1 MIGNKHQVY
10 IRENIPFDIEKNT
23 ILNIFTNCVTNYTHG
38 FHKYPAK
45 FIPNIPRWA
54 IDKYLGTQKDKL
66 VFDPFC
72 GSGTTLVEGLLAGH
86 NVIGIDIDPLSA
98 MIAKV
103 KTTPVD
109 ISQLAIICHWIAAE
123 IEKQGREGTFKPACT
138 NINHWFTADAITK
151 LSLIRTL
158 IDEIPERF
166 GHSRQNND
174 ISDLLLICFSSIIRR
189 VSNADNESQK
199 TYVSHTKIKEPEET
213 ISLFLQQ
220 LNFYKERIA
229 QFSLHVNHKLSR
241 HILCS
246 SSTEGLKTKLE
257 GRTIDLVVT
266 SPPYIKAIDYIYN
279 QMVELFWIGDLFD
292 MQTQTKQNGKKEYY
306 IGTKHLP
313 KRKYT
318 EYTPFRSTLGI
329 NKLDEKL
336 QEVYEKDPKN
346 GHKHAY
352 IAFKYFTDME
362 KHFAEIVRYLNPNT
376 HYVVVVG
383 DCSVS
388 GVSFETADFL
398 IDIAERNGF
407 SITNKWGY
415 QIKAEDDGI
424 VIAAKVTTD
433 VFTTGVWYMLEFKY
447 VQSATVGGVAFWID
461 GIEETG
467 GLLGAF
473 NSNTSYQVNR

>member
-1 MIGNKHQVY
+1 MTGNRNHVN
-10 IRENIPFDIEKNT
+10 IREAIPFDVGKNT
-23 ILNIFTNCVTNYTHG
+23 ILNIFTNSVTNHTHG

-54 IDKYLGTQKDKL
+54 IDKYLGTKKGKL
-66 VFDPFC
+66 VLDPFC
-72 GSGTTLVEGLLAGH
+72 GYGTTLVEGLLAGH

-109 ISQLAIICHWIAAE
+109 ISQLEIITHWIAAE
-123 IEKQGREGTFKPACT
+123 LEKQGRAGTFKPACT
-138 NINHWFTADAITK
+138 NISHWFTADAISK

-166 GHSRQNND
+166 GYSRQNND

-199 TYVSHTKIKEPEET
+199 TYVSHTKVKEPEET
-213 ISLFLQQ
+213 IRLFLNQ
-220 LNFYKERIA
+220 LNFFKQRIA
-229 QFSLHVNHKLSR
+229 ELSVLVDTKLSR
-241 HILCS
+241 QIICS
-246 SSTEGLKTKLE
+246 SSTEGLETKL
-257 GRTIDLVVT
+257 GGKIIDLVVT

-292 MQTQTKQNGKKEYY
+292 MQTQTKQNAKKEYY
-306 IGTKHLP
+306 IGNKHLP
-313 KRKYT
+313 RRKYA
-318 EYTPFRSTLGI
+318 EYTPFKTTVGI
-329 NKLDEKL
+329 SKLDEKL
-336 QEVYEKDPKN
+336 QEVYEKDTKN

-362 KHFAEIVRYLNPNT
+362 KHFAELAEYLNPNT

-388 GVSFETADFL
+388 GVPFESAEFL
-398 IDIAERNGF
+398 IDIADRNGYR
-407 SITNKWGY
+407 ITNEWGY
-415 QIKAEDDGI
+415 QIKNRYIRYDRKERGRIKA
-424 VIAAKVTTD
+424 
-433 VFTTGVWYMLEFKY
+433 
-447 VQSATVGGVAFWID
+447 ID
-461 GIEETG
+461 WVLDFIKE
-467 GLLGAF
+467 
-473 NSNTSYQVNR
+473 